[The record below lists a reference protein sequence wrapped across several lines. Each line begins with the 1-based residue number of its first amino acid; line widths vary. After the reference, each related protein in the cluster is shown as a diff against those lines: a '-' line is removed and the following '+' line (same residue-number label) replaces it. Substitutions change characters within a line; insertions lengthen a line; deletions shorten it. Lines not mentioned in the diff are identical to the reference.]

1 MENFQKRKRL
11 LSPYNNTSAAMKLMA
26 EGTKTTQVRML
37 QSPISVKNLQTIQ
50 YEDNFVMGARDL
62 QEFSIGSRESLKD
75 LPPNWQKQKSF
86 EYSLPTRPKSNE
98 KLDVFQ
104 KMNSKIEVDPSLK
117 MVINEDVNEHI

>member
-1 MENFQKRKRL
+1 
-11 LSPYNNTSAAMKLMA
+11 
-26 EGTKTTQVRML
+26 ML

-62 QEFSIGSRESLKD
+62 QEFSMGSRESLKD
-75 LPPNWQKQKSF
+75 HPPNWQKQKSF
-86 EYSLPTRPKSNE
+86 EYSLPTRLKSNE

>member
-1 MENFQKRKRL
+1 
-11 LSPYNNTSAAMKLMA
+11 
-26 EGTKTTQVRML
+26 ML

-62 QEFSIGSRESLKD
+62 QEYSIGSRESLKD

-86 EYSLPTRPKSNE
+86 EYSLPNPKSNE